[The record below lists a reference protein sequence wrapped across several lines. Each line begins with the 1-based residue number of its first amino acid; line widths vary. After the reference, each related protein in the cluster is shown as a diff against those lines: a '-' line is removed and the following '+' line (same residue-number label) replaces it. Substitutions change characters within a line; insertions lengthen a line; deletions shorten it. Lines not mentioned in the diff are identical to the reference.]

1 MCDRTKEF
9 LNLVT
14 LKSQSAKLKNDR
26 SMSIE
31 PKSRSAFYEATAEIG
46 SGIQTASIMLSQ
58 LTKLVRRQGLFDDSS
73 QDIDAMVFNI
83 KQALTELNSKCDNA
97 QTYVDSKKS
106 SYGKQNQSA
115 NHNGTVVNQ
124 LKSDLMIAT
133 QDFKSVLEMR
143 SIKMKEQTK
152 RKVELT
158 GNGIL
163 SPSKQLHASQIRQ
176 RKEGG
181 PKAGVNMPNPYMDLM
196 KKSAMNPYASSS
208 SSITSNSSSSS
219 NVDLEEQTA
228 LITQQL
234 LVSPPSVEGQYYD
247 SRERAVTEV
256 EKTIVELGTIFQRLS
271 TMISEQQQMVERID
285 EDVEN
290 AVTNTN
296 SARDYMLDMYNS
308 VSSNRGMYMKMG
320 GILVI
325 FIIFFTLFLM

>member
-9 LNLVT
+9 QNIVAVKGQSLQ
-14 LKSQSAKLKNDR
+14 LKKDKAVVS
-26 SMSIE
+26 E
-31 PKSRSAFYEATAEIG
+31 PKTRSAFYEATAEIG
-46 SGIQTASIMLSQ
+46 SGIQTSSLMLSQ

-97 QTYVDSKKS
+97 QTYVDNKKS

-143 SIKMKEQTK
+143 STKMKEQTK

-163 SPSKQLHASQIRQ
+163 SPSKQLHATQARQ

-181 PKAGVNMPNPYMDLM
+181 AKIGSNMPNPYMDLM
-196 KKSAMNPYASSS
+196 KKSAANPYNNASSS
-208 SSITSNSSSSS
+208 SSSAD
-219 NVDLEEQTA
+219 VDLEEQTS

-234 LVSPPSVEGQYYD
+234 LVAPPSVETQYYD

-271 TMISEQQQMVERID
+271 TMISEQQQLVERID

-308 VSSNRGMYMKMG
+308 VSSNRGMYMKLT
-320 GILVI
+320 GIMVI

>member
-9 LNLVT
+9 LNIVAIKGQSQQ
-14 LKSQSAKLKNDR
+14 LKKEKTAPSQ
-26 SMSIE
+26 
-31 PKSRSAFYEATAEIG
+31 PKTRSAFYEATAEIG
-46 SGIQTASIMLSQ
+46 AGIQTSSMMLSQ

-83 KQALTELNSKCDNA
+83 KQALTELNAKCDNA
-97 QTYVDSKKS
+97 QTYVDNKKS

-143 SIKMKEQTK
+143 SSKMKEQTK

-163 SPSKQLHASQIRQ
+163 SPAKQLHASQAKQ
-176 RKEGG
+176 RKTGG
-181 PKAGVNMPNPYMDLM
+181 QKIGTNMPNPYLDLM
-196 KKSAMNPYASSS
+196 KKSAANPYASSS
-208 SSITSNSSSSS
+208 SSSSSD
-219 NVDLEEQTA
+219 VDLEEQTA

-234 LVSPPSVEGQYYD
+234 LVAPPSVETQYYD

-271 TMISEQQQMVERID
+271 TMISEQQQLVERID

-290 AVTNTN
+290 AVSNTN
-296 SARDYMLDMYNS
+296 SARDYMLDMYKS
-308 VSSNRGMYMKMG
+308 VSSNRGMYMKLS